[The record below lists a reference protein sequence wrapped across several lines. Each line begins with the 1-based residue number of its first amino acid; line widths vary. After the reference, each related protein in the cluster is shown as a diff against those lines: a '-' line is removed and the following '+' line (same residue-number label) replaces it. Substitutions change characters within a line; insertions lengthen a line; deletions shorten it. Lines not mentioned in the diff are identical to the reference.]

1 VSVTAFV
8 LAMIRFNKL
17 SYQGDMRIT
26 LSSGLQV
33 TVPNDQFMVPFVS
46 VDRNGSRIFNE
57 SEREFLYGISY
68 DEPAACE
75 YIRIFHLTSP
85 DLNLHLHASS
95 FVPLSS
101 E

>member
-17 SYQGDMRIT
+17 SYQGDMTIK

-33 TVPNDQFMVPFVS
+33 TIPNDQFMVPFVS
-46 VDRNGSRIFNE
+46 VDRNGSQIFNE
-57 SEREFLYGISY
+57 SEREFLYGMSY
-68 DEPAACE
+68 TQPSTCE
-75 YIRIFHLTSP
+75 YIRIFHFASP
-85 DLNLHLHASS
+85 DLNLHLHAPS